1 MRNIVFM
8 ERPYA
13 AIASFVVDQMTF
25 NCPVCE
31 EAIEK
36 TGDGFKAQT
45 VQMCGEAGTTI
56 TAALKGCP
64 TGMDFDWQSINASGS
79 FAERDYVTN
88 KLPTWM
94 PILEPLR
101 NTPLSILEI
110 GSMEGR
116 SALFFASYLR
126 KAVITCV
133 DPFHKREKRFDNN
146 LRRHADRIT
155 KIRDFSLP
163 ALIRLRQAAAEFDLV
178 YIDGGHER
186 ESVMMDSV
194 LAWGMLKLGGMLIWD
209 DYTDYKDDKANWER
223 PTSAVDGFL
232 VAYAQEFEEISRTK
246 QLIVKKT
253 ADTPRCP
260 VRGKIGSRRLK
271 NFVQSIQ
278 GWL

>member
-1 MRNIVFM
+1 MVSRRKI
-8 ERPYA
+8 
-13 AIASFVVDQMTF
+13 
-25 NCPVCE
+25 
-31 EAIEK
+31 
-36 TGDGFKAQT
+36 

-56 TAALKGCP
+56 TGTLKGRL
-64 TGMDFDWQSINASGS
+64 TGMGFDWQSINASAS

-88 KLPTWM
+88 KLSTWM

-101 NTPLSILEI
+101 DTPLSILEI

-133 DPFHKREKRFDNN
+133 DPFHKREKRFDRN
-146 LRRHADRIT
+146 LKRYEDSRLLAAGADQATPGRCG
-155 KIRDFSLP
+155 IRPGLS
-163 ALIRLRQAAAEFDLV
+163 V
-178 YIDGGHER
+178 DGCHER

-232 VAYAQEFEEISRTK
+232 VAYAQEFQEISRTK

-260 VRGKIGSRRLK
+260 VRGKIGSRGLR
-271 NFVQSIQ
+271 NFVRSIQ

>member
-1 MRNIVFM
+1 MVSRRKI
-8 ERPYA
+8 
-13 AIASFVVDQMTF
+13 
-25 NCPVCE
+25 
-31 EAIEK
+31 
-36 TGDGFKAQT
+36 

-56 TAALKGCP
+56 TGTLKGRL
-64 TGMDFDWQSINASGS
+64 TGMDFDWQSINASAS

-88 KLPTWM
+88 KLSTWM

-101 NTPLSILEI
+101 DTPLSILEI

-133 DPFHKREKRFDNN
+133 DPFHKRGKRFDRN
-146 LRRHADRIT
+146 LKRYADRVT

-163 ALIRLRQAAAEFDLV
+163 ALIRLRQAGAEFDLV
-178 YIDGGHER
+178 YVDGCHER

-209 DYTDYKDDKANWER
+209 DYTDYKDDMANWER

-232 VAYAQEFEEISRTK
+232 VAYAQEFQEISRTK

-260 VRGKIGSRRLK
+260 VRGKIGSRRLR
-271 NFVQSIQ
+271 NFVRSIQ